1 MGTPAAPPNPDI
13 SVICPPPFL
22 FSPPPA
28 TWRRRGWTASCS
40 CGTCA
45 PTGRWGG
52 SSCPWAPPS
61 SPSASGGC
69 WPPPAGTWCRWDG
82 VGKAPIWGFFSPF
95 FNAFLPPQVYQ
106 PAGGELSP
114 KPYLCHRLS
123 RPPQGL
129 RFCPFEDVLGVGHG
143 AGFSSLLVPGRGCPR
158 VPAAPLLGDKATTPP
173 PCPIFAPPG
182 AGEANFDALENNPYR
197 SRKQRQEW
205 EVKALLEKVNK
216 GQEGGGLRGVGTPPR
231 RCSPLSRCPR
241 VPPPPRSPPS

>member
-1 MGTPAAPPNPDI
+1 MATAGLDRKLQLWDLRTHRALGGLLLPLGASELAFSQRGLLAAACGDLVQVGRGGKSPDF
-13 SVICPPPFL
+13 VF
-22 FSPPPA
+22 
-28 TWRRRGWTASCS
+28 
-40 CGTCA
+40 
-45 PTGRWGG
+45 
-52 SSCPWAPPS
+52 
-61 SPSASGGC
+61 
-69 WPPPAGTWCRWDG
+69 
-82 VGKAPIWGFFSPF
+82 FFSF
-95 FNAFLPPQVYQ
+95 FNAFPPPQVYQ

-158 VPAAPLLGDKATTPP
+158 VPASPLLGDKATTPP
-173 PCPIFAPPG
+173 PVSYFPPPG

-216 GQEGGGLRGVGTPPR
+216 GQEAGGLRGVGTPPG
-231 RCSPLSRCPR
+231 RCSPPSRCPR